1 MEGERKRQK
10 MKRRTEGGEKWKAK
24 VRRVTVGMI
33 VKEKRKT
40 EKERKHRQK

>member
-10 MKRRTEGGEKWKAK
+10 MKQRTEGAEKWKAK
-24 VRRVTVGMI
+24 VRRVTAGMI

-40 EKERKHRQK
+40 EKERKQRQK

>member
-1 MEGERKRQK
+1 MEGERRRQK
-10 MKRRTEGGEKWKAK
+10 MKQRTEGAEKWKAK

-40 EKERKHRQK
+40 EKERKQRQE